1 MAGNCLHNGN
11 GVASGISSIADVN
24 NQTSIIHNT
33 KPNGCA
39 ASSNGVSQ
47 QSMENYLR
55 SKQKLEDQMDY
66 AFIQRIIQE
75 LTQSCA
81 IQLPIPPAAIPPL
94 ILQAAQ
100 YFWQNCDEA
109 IEERY
114 YCVRNEDFHRC
125 GGNTVVKLPSQII
138 SVFGVHKI
146 TNNFNYGAMGDFSLE
161 RMILNNSAMANGTGG
176 TLTDVFGSGTGYS
189 LMDVTAALY
198 EVQTYKSIFEV
209 PVTYNYNQFSNE
221 LVILGDLGYSDIIL
235 QTFKRLKIQDLYK
248 NYYFF
253 RLCVA
258 FGLRSMSQIIGTF
271 DFKLPGG
278 VTINY
283 QRFQDMASEY
293 IQEVNDFIVKNHSAD
308 YFLVSNSI

>member
-1 MAGNCLHNGN
+1 MSNC
-11 GVASGISSIADVN
+11 S
-24 NQTSIIHNT
+24 NT
-33 KPNGCA
+33 TQ
-39 ASSNGVSQ
+39 VSQ
-47 QSMENYLR
+47 TTQPMEEFIR
-55 SKQKLEDQMDY
+55 AKQKHEDQVDY

-81 IQLPIPPAAIPPL
+81 IQLPIPPASIPPL

-100 YFWQNCDEA
+100 YFWQNCDYA
-109 IEERY
+109 VEERY
-114 YCVRNEDFHRC
+114 YCVKNEDFNRC
-125 GGNTVVKLPSQII
+125 GPNTTVKLPPQIV

-146 TNNFNYGAMGDFSLE
+146 TDSFNYGVMGDFGLE
-161 RMILNNSAMANGTGG
+161 RMILNNSAMAFGAGG
-176 TLTDVFGSGTGYS
+176 QLTDVFGSGMGYN

-198 EVQTYKSIFEV
+198 EVQTYKSMFDV
-209 PVTYNYNQFSNE
+209 PLTYNYNEFSNE

-235 QTFKRLKIQDLYK
+235 QTFRRLKIQDLYK

-258 FGLRSMSQIIGTF
+258 FGLRSMSQIVGTF

-283 QRFQDMASEY
+283 QRFQDMAQEY
-293 IQEVNDFIVKNHSAD
+293 IQEVQDWITKNHASD
-308 YFLVSNSI
+308 YFICSNTI